1 MGDKGKVMVRE
12 GGRCRCERGR
22 KGSWKSA
29 IKEKDKWTGERVE
42 LKKWGIREMDD
53 KGVMEREEGRSR
65 WKEGGR
71 GVGEVR

>member
-1 MGDKGKVMVRE
+1 MSDKGKVMVRE
-12 GGRCRCERGR
+12 GGRGRCDRGR

-29 IKEKDKWTGERVE
+29 IEEKDKGIGERVE
-42 LKKWGIREMDD
+42 LKQWGIRETGD